1 MSRDRRGVHAR
12 ECLRADVPAA
22 ARREGD
28 GRVGRRAR
36 SPPARAGRGAI
47 DYDCAHGS
55 LAGPLRTDGEAR
67 FVTTGFYV
75 REHGGPIRE
84 GEPID
89 SVPAT
94 YLGSVVGDRMTLRA
108 VVGTDTLGPFVLQRD
123 ATHRSSASVSE
134 RRTPVGRPDRCV
146 LDTSIGPG
154 HYAIRAPG
162 ASAPCLSRYQTRAV
176 NLISM
181 SCVGRARRD
190 VVTIVLA
197 TAGRSDP

>member
-22 ARREGD
+22 ARRERD

-67 FVTTGFYV
+67 FVTTGFHV

-84 GEPID
+84 GEPVD

-94 YLGSVVGDRMTLRA
+94 YLGSVVGPDDAPCGRGDRRA
-108 VVGTDTLGPFVLQRD
+108 RPFRAPAGRHTAALQV
-123 ATHRSSASVSE
+123 SLSA
-134 RRTPVGRPDRCV
+134 GRPSV
-146 LDTSIGPG
+146 AGTTP
-154 HYAIRAPG
+154 
-162 ASAPCLSRYQTRAV
+162 SAPPAHRGPASLGIRPG
-176 NLISM
+176 L
-181 SCVGRARRD
+181 
-190 VVTIVLA
+190 
-197 TAGRSDP
+197 

>member
-22 ARREGD
+22 ARRERD

-67 FVTTGFYV
+67 FVTTGFHV

-84 GEPID
+84 GEPVD

-94 YLGSVVGDRMTLRA
+94 YSARSSARMTLR
-108 VVGTDTLGPFVLQRD
+108 VVAGTDTLGPFVLQRD
-123 ATHRSSASVSE
+123 AT
-134 RRTPVGRPDRCV
+134 PQ
-146 LDTSIGPG
+146 L
-154 HYAIRAPG
+154 YK
-162 ASAPCLSRYQTRAV
+162 CL
-176 NLISM
+176 
-181 SCVGRARRD
+181 
-190 VVTIVLA
+190 
-197 TAGRSDP
+197 

>member
-1 MSRDRRGVHAR
+1 M
-12 ECLRADVPAA
+12 
-22 ARREGD
+22 
-28 GRVGRRAR
+28 
-36 SPPARAGRGAI
+36 
-47 DYDCAHGS
+47 
-55 LAGPLRTDGEAR
+55 
-67 FVTTGFYV
+67 TTGFHV

-134 RRTPVGRPDRCV
+134 RRTPVGR
-146 LDTSIGPG
+146 G

-162 ASAPCLSRYQTRAV
+162 ASGPCLSRYQTRAV